1 MRIALTVAML
11 ALALPAFAAGHTVQ
25 IKGMKFN
32 PARLNVA
39 VGDTITFTNSD
50 SSRHTATAVDSSFD
64 TGRLA
69 MGKSATVKIV
79 AAGKH
84 GFKCMIHPSMKGTVT
99 AK

>member
-1 MRIALTVAML
+1 VRFALTL
-11 ALALPAFAAGHTVQ
+11 AVLVLALPAYAAGHAVQ

-39 VGDTITFTNSD
+39 VGDTITFTNGD
-50 SSRHTATAVDSSFD
+50 SGRHTATALDGSFD

-69 MGKSATVKIV
+69 TGKSATVRI
-79 AAGKH
+79 ATAGKH
-84 GFKCMIHPSMKGTVT
+84 DFRCMIHPSMKGTVT

>member
-1 MRIALTVAML
+1 VRIALILAML
-11 ALALPAFAAGHTVQ
+11 ALALPAYAAGHTVQ

-32 PARLNVA
+32 PAKLEVT
-39 VGDTITFTNSD
+39 VGDTITFTNGD
-50 SSRHTATAVDSSFD
+50 SRRHTATALDGSFD

-69 MGKSATVKIV
+69 VGKSATVRIV

-84 GFKCMIHPSMKGTVT
+84 DFKCMFHPSMKGTVT

>member
-1 MRIALTVAML
+1 MRIALTLAML

-32 PARLNVA
+32 PARLSVA
-39 VGDTITFTNSD
+39 VGDTITFTNGD
-50 SSRHTATAVDSSFD
+50 SSRHTATALDGSFD

-69 MGKSATVKIV
+69 VGKRATVKIV

-84 GFKCMIHPSMKGTVT
+84 DFKCTIHPSMKGSVT

>member
-1 MRIALTVAML
+1 MRIALTLAMF
-11 ALALPAFAAGHTVQ
+11 ALAVPAYAAGHAVQ
-25 IKGMKFN
+25 IKGMKFS

-39 VGDTITFTNSD
+39 VGDTITFTNGD
-50 SSRHTATAVDSSFD
+50 SKRHTATALDGSFD

-69 MGKSATVKIV
+69 AGKSATVKIV

-84 GFKCMIHPSMKGTVT
+84 DFKCTIHPSMAGSIT

>member
-11 ALALPAFAAGHTVQ
+11 ALALPAFAAGHAVQ
-25 IKGMKFN
+25 IKGMKFS

-39 VGDTITFTNSD
+39 VGDTITFTNGD
-50 SSRHTATAVDSSFD
+50 SQRHTATALDGSFD

-69 MGKSATVKIV
+69 TGKSATVRI
-79 AAGKH
+79 ATAGKH
-84 GFKCMIHPSMKGTVT
+84 DFKCVIHPSMKGSVS

>member
-1 MRIALTVAML
+1 MRIALTLAML
-11 ALALPAFAAGHTVQ
+11 ALALPAYAAGHAVQ

-32 PARLNVA
+32 PAKLEVA
-39 VGDTITFTNSD
+39 LGDTITFTNAD
-50 SSRHTATAVDSSFD
+50 SAHHTATALDGSFN

-69 MGKSATVKIV
+69 KGKSATVTIV

-84 GFKCMIHPSMKGTVT
+84 DFKCMIHPSMKGTVT